1 MGHPTSVFSPEPSQS
16 TICAICA
23 DVLQDACSVKECGHT
38 FCYNCIE
45 TSLES
50 SNTCP
55 NCRIEVSG
63 YTPNYFAR
71 DTVDELQVL
80 CLRKSKDG
88 APSDDNDDG
97 SNKKRKRD
105 NDTNCCNWKG
115 PLKDLKRHEDTE
127 CGYKTVTCSIVGCEH
142 TCLRK
147 DMESH
152 LSGGAGL
159 ITHMTLMQKDHDE
172 KMKQMEQKCD
182 TKIAKV
188 QSECEEKIK
197 RLERQTF
204 VKSRYIHDCRNWIE
218 NKPDALSD
226 FSVYSVGVG
235 GCSLLCYIP
244 GPAGSAWEGARIPMS
259 LIYDNTGRG
268 IDKPPKCRFAAG
280 FFHMN
285 VYPSGTICVSTINEE
300 EGWTPE
306 MTLPEILF
314 TIQQL
319 LCHPNPNSPAQ
330 ITAYNVFCNEGAD
343 KYHRRTKEEADK
355 YANYTGHHADV
366 AKLASNVDDMEIGK
380 KVELVSRR
388 CREERVHPVD
398 PRTQATIF
406 QKDSNGNCECSCCAL
421 GQNFWDSEKKMRFLF
436 GVGG

>member
-1 MGHPTSVFSPEPSQS
+1 MGHPTSIFSPEPSQS
-16 TICAICA
+16 TICAICT

-38 FCYNCIE
+38 FGSNCIK

-71 DTVDELQVL
+71 DTVDELQVI
-80 CLRKSKDG
+80 CQNKDG
-88 APSDDNDDG
+88 APSDDNNDG
-97 SNKKRKRD
+97 SNKKRKRSD
-105 NDTNCCNWKG
+105 NNCCNWKG
-115 PLKDLKRHEDTE
+115 PLKDLKRHEDHE

-142 TCLRK
+142 ICLRK

-152 LSGGAGL
+152 LSGGGL
-159 ITHMTLMQKDHDE
+159 VTHMALLQKEYDI

-182 TKIAKV
+182 KKIAKV

-204 VKSRYIHDCRNWIE
+204 IKSRYIHDCRNWIE

-226 FSVYSVGVG
+226 FSVYSMGIKHHEYG
-235 GCSLLCYIP
+235 LLCYIP
-244 GPAGSAWEGARIPMS
+244 GPQGSAWEGARIPMR
-259 LIYDNTGRG
+259 LTYNNGG
-268 IDKPPKCRFAAG
+268 VDKPPTCKFPGG

-285 VYPSGTICVSTINEE
+285 VHPSGTICVNTINEE

-314 TIQQL
+314 TVQQL

-330 ITAYNVFCNEGAD
+330 ITAYNVFFYGGAD
-343 KYHRRTKEEADK
+343 EYHRRTKEEADK
-355 YANYTGHHADV
+355 YANYTGHHTDV

-380 KVELVSRR
+380 KAEMCSKKRKD
-388 CREERVHPVD
+388 RVLPAD
-398 PRTQATIF
+398 QRTQAHIF
-406 QKDSNGNCECSCCAL
+406 KSDANGNCECSCCAL
-421 GQNFWDSEKKMRFLF
+421 GQNFWDSEKKMRFIF